1 MIYVN
6 KKKNVTGEK
15 KMGPEK
21 HLSNSQKLRY
31 NPKDLAQY
39 SQIVSYCGITFSV
52 KNVNSYNNGFLR
64 H

>member
-39 SQIVSYCGITFSV
+39 SQIVSYCGITFFS
-52 KNVNSYNNGFLR
+52 
-64 H
+64 